1 MPSSSSRFECRSMF
15 DRFVV
20 LPRVSLIVCEMPA
33 GPLVIGSVIWFPR
46 LTPLRL
52 SSFAESC
59 FSSEFLGGIDLP
71 RSLSGFCK
79 SDLEDWR
86 RIKISF

>member
-1 MPSSSSRFECRSMF
+1 
-15 DRFVV
+15 
-20 LPRVSLIVCEMPA
+20 
-33 GPLVIGSVIWFPR
+33 
-46 LTPLRL
+46 L